1 MNEREAARH
10 RLERAVNMLGDE
22 ASLKVQMQR
31 DPVKIIGG
39 ATGVGVVLGAL
50 LGSQLRRTRKVYVDA
65 YSPAKQQKA
74 LIGAQNRANRQG
86 NIGNKLMGLAITFG
100 IKYLQEQVL
109 TPRLEGMAGKLES
122 RSADRSARP
131 ARPAVSEVSVSEPV
145 QAPADR
151 AQAVTPNPAVPAL
164 PRDEQ
169 VVSRQEVSLSELQ
182 ASGASVVAGSVPGDR
197 AAEAGE
203 LHTDKP
209 RG

>member
-65 YSPAKQQKA
+65 YSPSKQQKA
-74 LIGAQNRANRQG
+74 MINAQNRASRQG
-86 NIGNKLMGLAITFG
+86 NLGNKLMGLAITFG

-122 RSADRSARP
+122 RAAERDGRP
-131 ARPAVSEVSVSEPV
+131 AKPALTDVAVSPPMDHAAPSGLA
-145 QAPADR
+145 APA
-151 AQAVTPNPAVPAL
+151 PAL

-169 VVSRQEVSLSELQ
+169 LVSRQEVSLSELQ
-182 ASGASVVAGSVPGDR
+182 ASGASVVAGSVPGETPTALGDST
-197 AAEAGE
+197 A
-203 LHTDKP
+203 DKS
-209 RG
+209 RS